1 MGLEGNASTR
11 LANMF
16 LLYNGNSSG
25 SQEARLLEKVHP
37 VNWDLL
43 RRHVVRNLRSL
54 TYDTESA
61 DAIEGFPFE
70 LWEATN
76 GFGDRFEL
84 LYMKI
89 PVHRYLE
96 LELEADTY
104 RGKSLYEKIAQAMK
118 EGGNPIRFIGMD
130 AIVDDVAAVSTPQLE
145 ITSAAVVRALSDF
158 EALVS
163 SKGGAVSGVDRIHTA
178 LHAYLGVVCDE
189 ARISRSDDADIT
201 TLFRLIREKHP
212 ALQNYP
218 PGQEVQKILRALATI
233 VDALNPVR
241 NKKSMAH
248 PSVELLAEPEA
259 VLAANAVK
267 SLLHYLNSKLV

>member
-1 MGLEGNASTR
+1 M
-11 LANMF
+11 
-16 LLYNGNSSG
+16 
-25 SQEARLLEKVHP
+25 
-37 VNWDLL
+37 
-43 RRHVVRNLRSL
+43 
-54 TYDTESA
+54 
-61 DAIEGFPFE
+61 
-70 LWEATN
+70 
-76 GFGDRFEL
+76 
-84 LYMKI
+84 
-89 PVHRYLE
+89 
-96 LELEADTY
+96 
-104 RGKSLYEKIAQAMK
+104 
-118 EGGNPIRFIGMD
+118 
-130 AIVDDVAAVSTPQLE
+130 
-145 ITSAAVVRALSDF
+145 
-158 EALVS
+158 
-163 SKGGAVSGVDRIHTA
+163 
-178 LHAYLGVVCDE
+178 HAYLGVVCDE